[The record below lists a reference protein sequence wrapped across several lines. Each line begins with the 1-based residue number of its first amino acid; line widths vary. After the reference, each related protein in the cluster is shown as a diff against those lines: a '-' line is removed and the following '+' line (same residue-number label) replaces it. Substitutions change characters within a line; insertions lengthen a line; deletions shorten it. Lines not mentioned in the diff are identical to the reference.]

1 MISSSLPAMAAKA
14 GGCYI
19 HDTLDCSS
27 VCRYKYKYKQRPEL
41 SLSASD
47 IPLGESVPQLPS
59 LFPTAHY
66 HFTYRHQT
74 SCYGEHKAKYLR
86 VWDQRMSKCFQPRSC
101 CCRGHWPLALA
112 VAWCRVNKQSWPRQI
127 SRTELWTVPRS
138 QLFTQPRPDLNG
150 LNFIWC
156 IVFLKPHNLSLCKA
170 GQV

>member
-1 MISSSLPAMAAKA
+1 MGLKVILWFPQASQRWLPRLVAAIFMTHWTA
-14 GGCYI
+14 AE
-19 HDTLDCSS
+19 
-27 VCRYKYKYKQRPEL
+27 CRYKYKYKQWPEL
-41 SLSASD
+41 TLSASD

-86 VWDQRMSKCFQPRSC
+86 VWYQRMRKCFQPRSC

-138 QLFTQPRPDLNG
+138 QLFTQPRPDLSSPEMDWISFDV
-150 LNFIWC
+150 LF
-156 IVFLKPHNLSLCKA
+156 S
-170 GQV
+170 